1 LEERIEYEYSL
12 AFTTRFPAM
21 TRNQRADALAPRKAP
36 TQRRAAATV
45 EAILE
50 AAARILETQGL
61 EGYTTNAVAERAG
74 VSIGSLYQYFPN
86 RDPLT
91 AALIERETATLL
103 EQAGEAAQGGS
114 CAEVLAGLI
123 EAAVAHQMRRP
134 ALARIVDFEEQRLPM
149 GERNQR
155 VADVLQRIID
165 DAPAVPDRQQAAQD
179 VLAIAHGMIDAAG
192 QCGETDA
199 EDLRLRVEMAVR
211 GYLVGMAS
219 GLCASSALIVPL
231 PVLPATAPRSPVR
244 RTSRRCEADIASAC
258 PASGPSHTGRAR

>member
-1 LEERIEYEYSL
+1 
-12 AFTTRFPAM
+12 M
-21 TRNQRADALAPRKAP
+21 VRNQRPDALAPRKAP
-36 TQRRAAATV
+36 TQRRATATV

-50 AAARILETQGL
+50 AAARILETQGLEL

-86 RDPLT
+86 RDALT

-103 EQAGEAAQGGS
+103 EQAREAAQGGS
-114 CAEVLAGLI
+114 CAEVLTGLI

-155 VADVLQRIID
+155 VADVLQQIMVDALLLD

-179 VLAIAHGMIDAAG
+179 VLAIAHGMIDGAG

-199 EDLRLRVEMAVR
+199 VDLRRRVEVAVR

-219 GLCASSALIVPL
+219 G
-231 PVLPATAPRSPVR
+231 R
-244 RTSRRCEADIASAC
+244 
-258 PASGPSHTGRAR
+258 

>member
-1 LEERIEYEYSL
+1 
-12 AFTTRFPAM
+12 M
-21 TRNQRADALAPRKAP
+21 VRNQRPDALAPRKAP
-36 TQRRAAATV
+36 TQRRATATV

-86 RDPLT
+86 RDALT

-103 EQAGEAAQGGS
+103 GQAREAAQGGT

-155 VADVLQRIID
+155 VTDVLQQIMVDALLLD

-179 VLAIAHGMIDAAG
+179 VLAIAHGMIDGAG
-192 QCGETDA
+192 QGGETDA
-199 EDLRLRVEMAVR
+199 VDLRGRVEVAVR

-219 GLCASSALIVPL
+219 G
-231 PVLPATAPRSPVR
+231 R
-244 RTSRRCEADIASAC
+244 
-258 PASGPSHTGRAR
+258 

>member
-1 LEERIEYEYSL
+1 M
-12 AFTTRFPAM
+12 A
-21 TRNQRADALAPRKAP
+21 RNQRPDALAPRKAP
-36 TQRRAAATV
+36 TQRRATATV

-61 EGYTTNAVAERAG
+61 EGYTTKAVPERAG

-86 RDPLT
+86 RDALT

-103 EQAGEAAQGGS
+103 EQARESAQGGS
-114 CAEVLAGLI
+114 CAEVLTGLI

-155 VADVLQRIID
+155 VADVLQQIMVDALLLD

-179 VLAIAHGMIDAAG
+179 VLAIAHG
-192 QCGETDA
+192 
-199 EDLRLRVEMAVR
+199 
-211 GYLVGMAS
+211 
-219 GLCASSALIVPL
+219 
-231 PVLPATAPRSPVR
+231 
-244 RTSRRCEADIASAC
+244 
-258 PASGPSHTGRAR
+258 